1 MEGGHRWPGVEESEL
16 LLELENPL
24 RLLLRL
30 LLSDLG
36 LLVVLLLELL
46 VVVPRLLELS
56 LEFEVR
62 KLIHGG

>member
-1 MEGGHRWPGVEESEL
+1 MESDHWGRVMESEL

-24 RLLLRL
+24 RLLLH
-30 LLSDLG
+30 DLG
-36 LLVVLLLELL
+36 LLVVLLLH
-46 VVVPRLLELS
+46 LLELS